1 MKYEYVY
8 FIGGLLLLALG
19 INIMT
24 TVTEFGLSP
33 YDSLFIALYQ
43 NFGISIGFW
52 MFGVN
57 FVFVIIV
64 YFLNKK
70 FLTIGSIAMMFLISF
85 FVDFVGSIDSL
96 MASIEAMPGLF
107 AMALGNICVGSG
119 IGIYVSSNVCVAPQE
134 AFVLA
139 VSKMAKWTFRKT
151 EIFLACLFLTASFFL
166 DGPIYFGTIIL
177 SFTTG
182 YIIQAAIHVGNVSL
196 KRLKKENELS
206 HVA

>member
-1 MKYEYVY
+1 MKYEYMY
-8 FIGGLLLLALG
+8 FIGGLLILALG

-33 YDSLFIALYQ
+33 YDSLFIALYE

-52 MFGVN
+52 MFGIN

-70 FLTIGSIAMMFLISF
+70 FLTVGTIVTMFLISF

-96 MASIEAMPGLF
+96 MASIEAIPGLL
-107 AMALGNICVGSG
+107 AMALGNICVGVG
-119 IGIYVSSNVCVAPQE
+119 IGIYVSSNVCAAPQE

-139 VSKMAKWTFRKT
+139 VSTIKKWTFRKT
-151 EIFLACLFLTASFFL
+151 EIFLACLFLSVSFLL
-166 DGPIYFGTIIL
+166 DGPIYFGTIVL

-182 YIIQAAIHVGNVSL
+182 YIIQAAIQVGNVSL
-196 KRLKKENELS
+196 SYLKKEA
-206 HVA
+206 VPA